1 MKRSLTA
8 QCLVGL
14 LLGLALGLLLTRF
27 SPDAVPT
34 GVNIADGAIRI
45 WTNAIRLMVVPLVV
59 SQLFVA
65 ITAYQAKQGD
75 AARLGVSIPSVFLF
89 LLLFTAT
96 CSALLS
102 LGIVELPFLKELSF
116 PAADVVASATGATP
130 ASVPGSGS
138 WIDDLV
144 PPNLVAAASRPE
156 AILGLILFSI
166 AFARAA
172 RRISHE
178 LEHSLKTL
186 ALAVRDTLFTL
197 IGWLL
202 LVVPI
207 LLVALGFRSA
217 VNTGLQVGQLVLA
230 YIVIESIV
238 CLANIA
244 LLYPV
249 SVLGGRVSLRRF
261 ARAVF
266 PAQIAAATTRSSLAT
281 VPLLLKEAESELAVP
296 ARISALVVPFG
307 AATLKLSR
315 MVSSPVKLV
324 FITHFLGIPLSI
336 EQILVFT
343 ITIIML
349 SPLTVGMPSVISG
362 SRSLPAFVAAGIP
375 PEYVVLLAATTWIVD
390 VFLTIINSTGYLTA
404 AVIVS
409 RLFTTRSSPGHA
421 LVAGDD
427 SSASV

>member
-1 MKRSLTA
+1 VKRSLTA
-8 QCLVGL
+8 QCLIGL
-14 LLGLALGLLLTRF
+14 LLGLAIGILLTRVA
-27 SPDAVPT
+27 PEAVPA
-34 GVNIADGAIRI
+34 GLSIADGAIRI
-45 WTNAIRLMVVPLVV
+45 WTNALRLLVAPLVV

-65 ITAYQAKQGD
+65 ITAHQASKGE
-75 AARLGVSIPSVFLF
+75 AARLGVSIPAVFLF
-89 LLLFTAT
+89 LLVFVAVSTV
-96 CSALLS
+96 LLT
-102 LGIVELPFLKELSF
+102 LGITSLPFLQGLAF
-116 PAADVVASATGATP
+116 PTLGAAVSPTGTTP
-130 ASVPGSGS
+130 TPVPGTGS

-144 PPNLVAAASRPE
+144 PSNLVIAASRPE
-156 AILGLILFSI
+156 AILGLILFAI
-166 AFARAA
+166 VFARAA
-172 RRISHE
+172 RRLADP
-178 LEHSLKTL
+178 LEQSLKTL
-186 ALAVRDTLFTL
+186 ALAVRDTLFIL

-207 LLVALGFRSA
+207 LLLALGFRSA
-217 VNTGLQVGQLVLA
+217 VNTGLDVGKLLVV
-230 YIVIESIV
+230 YIVIESVV
-238 CLANIA
+238 CVVNTG

-249 SVLGGRVSLRRF
+249 AGLIGGVSPARF

-266 PAQIAAATTRSSLAT
+266 PAQVAAATSRSSLAT
-281 VPLLLKEAESELAVP
+281 VPLLLKEAESGLGLP
-296 ARISALVVPFG
+296 TRISGLVIPLG

-315 MVSSPVKLV
+315 MVSSPVK
-324 FITHFLGIPLSI
+324 FIFLTHFLGIPISI

-390 VFLTIINSTGYLTA
+390 VFLTIINSTGYMTA

-409 RLFTTRSSPGHA
+409 RLFTTRSASGQA
-421 LVAGDD
+421 LVPGDD